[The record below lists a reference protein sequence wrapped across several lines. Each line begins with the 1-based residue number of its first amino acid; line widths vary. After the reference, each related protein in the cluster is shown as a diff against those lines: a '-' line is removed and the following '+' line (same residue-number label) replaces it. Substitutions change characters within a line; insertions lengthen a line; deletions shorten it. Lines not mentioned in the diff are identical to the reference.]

1 MKQAKQMN
9 RQFNLRLSFNA
20 FMLCTLLLI
29 TPQISDAG
37 DYENG
42 IAAYRA
48 GDYDKAIKL
57 LSSAGNQGNAKA
69 QYYLSVLYEGG
80 SGIDKDMNA
89 SLRWL
94 KRAAEGGMVEAQRNL
109 GTFFHD
115 GIDDPDDDIDQAI
128 YWYQRAASQ
137 GDLTGQLRLGILLDR
152 EKDTAFDHREAIRW
166 YLLAARQGVAQAQYN
181 LGVMHSQGRGTPINP
196 DKALNWFF
204 KAAKQRYTHA
214 MVAIGDT
221 YLSGKG
227 VPQSNVEA
235 YKWFQL
241 ADINGHETIA
251 HRMKEIATDL
261 TSEQIKKAE
270 HSANVWLTEN

>member
-1 MKQAKQMN
+1 MDLRKRMT
-9 RQFNLRLSFNA
+9 RQFKLRLSFYLFVLWA
-20 FMLCTLLLI
+20 IFLI

-37 DYENG
+37 DYEDG

-48 GDYDKAIKL
+48 GEYGKAIEL
-57 LSSAGNQGNAKA
+57 LSNAGNQGNAKA

-80 SGIDKDMNA
+80 SGIDKDMEA
-89 SLRWL
+89 SLNWL

-109 GTFFHD
+109 GAFYHD
-115 GIDDPDDDIDQAI
+115 DIDDPDDDIDQAI

-152 EKDTAFDHREAIRW
+152 EKDTTFDHREAIRW
-166 YLLAARQGVAQAQYN
+166 YLLAARQGVAQAQHN
-181 LGVMHSQGRGTPINP
+181 LGVMHSQGRGTPVNP
-196 DKALNWFF
+196 DKALDWFF
-204 KAAKQRYTHA
+204 KAAKQRYTNA
-214 MVAIGDT
+214 MVAIGET
-221 YLSGKG
+221 YLAGKG

-251 HRMKEIATDL
+251 RQMKEIAADL
-261 TSEQIKKAE
+261 TSEQIRQAE